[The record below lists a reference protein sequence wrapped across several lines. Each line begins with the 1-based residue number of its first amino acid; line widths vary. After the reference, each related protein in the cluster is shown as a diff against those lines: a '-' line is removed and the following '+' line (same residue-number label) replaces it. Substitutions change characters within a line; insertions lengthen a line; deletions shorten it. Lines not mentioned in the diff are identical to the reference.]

1 MANVNQGGLL
11 NLGSVNIPRTSN
23 IMIVLVLIGL
33 ALSLV
38 GFTPIG
44 GVFFLGSFV
53 CALVIVFEA
62 MRSWLLR

>member
-62 MRSWLLR
+62 MRNWLLR

>member
-1 MANVNQGGLL
+1 MAVFNHRDLEAYS
-11 NLGSVNIPRTSN
+11 SVNIALTSK
-23 IMIVLVLIGL
+23 IMVALMIIGF

>member
-11 NLGSVNIPRTSN
+11 TQGSVNIHRTSN

-62 MRSWLLR
+62 MRNWLLR

>member
-11 NLGSVNIPRTSN
+11 TQGSVNIPRTSN

-62 MRSWLLR
+62 MRNWLLR